1 MKIYTMITLAALSA
15 MSFGQLWNQANMVSA
30 PGAGTGG
37 IAGGDLMQLEAGATT
52 LGVGSQG
59 GTINNKVADDFTVSA
74 GGWNVTAL
82 RFFTYQTGATA
93 PTITGGTFWITNDL
107 TNLGTANNFA
117 VSSTFTNVYRVSGGS
132 TTDGTRRIQ
141 QVDVTGLNINLAAG
155 NQFLVWSLTGT
166 SASGPWT
173 PALPLANA
181 TFGQNAQQSLANA
194 AFAPLVMGGQSYGID
209 LPFQIYGEAVPEPAT
224 MTILG
229 LGAAALVA
237 RRRKQK

>member
-15 MSFGQLWNQANMVSA
+15 TSFGQLWNQANLVSA
-30 PGAGTGG
+30 PGGGTGAIIG
-37 IAGGDLMQLEAGATT
+37 ADLSQLETGATT
-52 LGVGSQG
+52 LGL
-59 GTINNKVADDFTVSA
+59 GTQVVNNNKVADDFTVSA
-74 GGWNVTAL
+74 GGWNISAI
-82 RFFTYQTGATA
+82 RFYTYQTGATA
-93 PTITGGTFWITNDL
+93 PSITGGTFWITNDL
-107 TNLGTANNFA
+107 TNLGTANNFT
-117 VSSTFTNVYRVSGGS
+117 VTSTFTNIYRVSG
-132 TTDGTRRIQ
+132 TTSDATRRIQ

-155 NQFLVWSLTGT
+155 NQFLVWSLSGTG
-166 SASGPWT
+166 ASGPWT

-181 TFGQNAQQSLANA
+181 TFGQNSSQSIANG
-194 AFAPLVMGGQSYGID
+194 AFSTNVMGGQTYGID